1 MYYQWGSNMN
11 FNDAPETQFAA
22 SRERRGGLAGP
33 PGGAQIRA
41 RAADAAGRAAHEVVR
56 EKAPEAAKKNLP
68 ADRTTDQD

>member
-1 MYYQWGSNMN
+1 MN
-11 FNDAPETQFAA
+11 FSDAPESQFAA

-56 EKAPEAAKKNLP
+56 DQAPEAAKKKTCRQIGRQIKTIFV
-68 ADRTTDQD
+68 DVFY